1 MINYLIEICIA
12 IDIAILGIAYPI
24 LIDKIS
30 NIGSKYYS
38 EYLTNIFD
46 AEFPNNKV
54 YRGFSFFQIILII
67 TLLSFIFQI
76 FWIPTI
82 PYFTGNIIIDNSADL
97 IVFFLTLILTGTFLY
112 WLNRIMLF
120 QGKASELLKYLISEY
135 NNQQQDNQHKTY
147 LLKSI
152 NEFAIYAIKHQDFHL
167 QESLVNFY
175 SSLFYRYRENFDP
188 EEGPIYPIDL
198 YFVNNEII
206 ATSIHNENL
215 KLKVLEHRASSGIW
229 LIGENFKFSK
239 LSNETYRW
247 LWRNLVISSNHK
259 KLISNYWSRASQ
271 NFNYSLSALI
281 PEYENGE
288 IANQKEIDKV
298 NIERKQFLEFN
309 YALGG
314 LLFYQKEY
322 HALQYILSFSQS
334 QPPSYPLLPQTMD
347 EIFSWFEHF
356 SNEFRTMDEPL
367 EFKYSFPE
375 IDNLGISNDISNN
388 ICLYISL
395 LFIRQFTQQKIYVY
409 QNFRIFHNLTDDLQT
424 LYSYND
430 RLPYFRSCIE
440 QVLGNKELLKDL
452 DFKIKS
458 EEEILETF
466 DNLDQKIKEKI
477 DLTKLGAGLSQEKI
491 TTFYDSTKEIITSA
505 FKKYNVIGNEENF
518 KDVDDSMV
526 SSINGELIVSTK
538 SSFTDNDIPNINF
551 DTIYAESIAR
561 YKIQKFLPNAFLVAK
576 TNRFVLERNQLIE
589 GLDRLLKKLDNKIIV
604 AIRPSY
610 ESKQLI
616 DNSKYK
622 KIFIE
627 IPSSNHHLND
637 NFFILDKKD
646 LPKFES
652 KDLSKTE
659 IEKFNLNLLNEEYK
673 IYSNVIDINLPKN
686 EDLKEEYLTSD
697 DEELKVL
704 IVISFIFLIKWR
716 KERKIIMLALTSPF
730 NERGIVDNIEDVI
743 PL

>member
-1 MINYLIEICIA
+1 MINYLIEICVA

-30 NIGSKYYS
+30 NIGSKYNS
-38 EYLTNIFD
+38 EYLPNIFD
-46 AEFPNNKV
+46 SEFPNNKV
-54 YRGFSFFQIILII
+54 FRGISFFQIILII
-67 TLLSFIFQI
+67 TLLSFIFQL
-76 FWIPTI
+76 FWIPVT
-82 PYFTGNIIIDNSADL
+82 PYFSGNVIIENSADL
-97 IVFFLTLILTGTFLY
+97 IVFFLTLVLTGTFLY

-175 SSLFYRYRENFDP
+175 SSLFYQYRENCDP
-188 EEGPIYPIDL
+188 KEGPIYPIDL
-198 YFVNNEII
+198 YFVTNEII

-215 KLKVLEHRASSGIW
+215 KLKALEHRASSGIW

-271 NFNYSLSALI
+271 NFNYSLSALT
-281 PEYENGE
+281 PEYDNGN
-288 IANQKEIDKV
+288 ITNQEEIDKV
-298 NIERKQFLEFN
+298 NEERKQFLEFN

-322 HALQYILSFSQS
+322 QTLQYILSFSQS

-347 EIFSWFEHF
+347 QIFSWFEHF

-375 IDNLGISNDISNN
+375 IDNLGISKDISHN

-409 QNFRIFHNLTDDLQT
+409 QNFKIFHNLTDDLQT

-440 QVLGNKELLKDL
+440 KVLGNNELLKAL
-452 DFKIKS
+452 DYKIKS
-458 EEEILETF
+458 KEEILETF
-466 DNLDQKIKEKI
+466 DDLDQKIKDKI
-477 DLTKLGAGLSQEKI
+477 DLTKLSAGLSQEKI
-491 TTFYDSTKEIITSA
+491 TTFYDSTKNIITAA
-505 FKKYNVIGNEENF
+505 FKKYKVIENKENF
-518 KDVDDSMV
+518 EDVDDSMV
-526 SSINGELIVSTK
+526 SSINGELVVSSK

-551 DTIYAESIAR
+551 DTVYAESIAR

-576 TNRFVLERNQLIE
+576 TNRYVLERNQLID
-589 GLDRLLKKLDNKIIV
+589 GLDRLFKKLDNKIVV

-616 DNSKYK
+616 NNSKYK

-652 KDLSKTE
+652 RDLSKTE
-659 IEKFNLNLLNEEYK
+659 IEKFDLNLLNEEYK
-673 IYSNVIDINLPKN
+673 LYSNVIDINLPQN
-686 EDLKEEYLTSD
+686 EELKEEYLTSD

-704 IVISFIFLIKWR
+704 LVISFIFLIKWR
-716 KERKIIMLALTSPF
+716 KDRKIIMLALTSPF
-730 NERGIVDNIEDVI
+730 NERGIVDDIEDI
-743 PL
+743 MPL